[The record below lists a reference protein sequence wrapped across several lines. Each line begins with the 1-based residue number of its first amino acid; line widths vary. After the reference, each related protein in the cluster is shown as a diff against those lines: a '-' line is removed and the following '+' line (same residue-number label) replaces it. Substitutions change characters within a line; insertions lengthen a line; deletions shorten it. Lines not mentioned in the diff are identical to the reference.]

1 LERIVI
7 IGCPGSGKTRL
18 ARALGDKL
26 GLTVVHLDRL
36 WWKQGWENVTREEFD
51 IRLENALKLDSWII
65 DGNYK
70 STMEMRMQACD
81 TVFFLDYSTDVCL
94 EGISFRQGRPR
105 EDMPWIEKVGEIDEE
120 FLTMIRNYRRDS
132 RPDVLKLLEKY
143 KDKNIVILKSREKAD
158 AYLET
163 IKKPMV

>member
-1 LERIVI
+1 
-7 IGCPGSGKTRL
+7 
-18 ARALGDKL
+18 
-26 GLTVVHLDRL
+26 
-36 WWKQGWENVTREEFD
+36 
-51 IRLENALKLDSWII
+51 
-65 DGNYK
+65 
-70 STMEMRMQACD
+70 MEMRMQACD